1 MQIND
6 KLPHRVSRNSVLFV
20 HSARSL
26 WRQIKYLPPPRRAN
40 LPRHRELRLGE
51 LRGNGSPLALGL
63 GFKLLLAPLVIV
75 VLYVGLLRAGGEVI
89 RVTLFEAAM
98 GPMIGGAIVAIQ
110 HRLNPPLITLM
121 VGLGITLSFLTL
133 PAWWYGLQLL

>member
-40 LPRHRELRLGE
+40 LPRHRELRPE
-51 LRGNGSPLALGL
+51 LAFFADEGAAIIDELSKLDLDTYTTAGAIEAL
-63 GFKLLLAPLVIV
+63 KAQSSCVS
-75 VLYVGLLRAGGEVI
+75 
-89 RVTLFEAAM
+89 EAAIA
-98 GPMIGGAIVAIQ
+98 GQLAFRFEIAP
-110 HRLNPPLITLM
+110 
-121 VGLGITLSFLTL
+121 GL
-133 PAWWYGLQLL
+133 